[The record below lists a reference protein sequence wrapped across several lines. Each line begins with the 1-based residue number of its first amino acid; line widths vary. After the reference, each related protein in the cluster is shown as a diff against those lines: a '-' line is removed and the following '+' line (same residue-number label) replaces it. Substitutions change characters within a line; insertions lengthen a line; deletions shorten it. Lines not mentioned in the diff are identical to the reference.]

1 MEKLPVQITV
11 NGERLE
17 LLLAPHRTLLDVLR
31 NDLGLIGAKEGCSQG
46 VCGSCTVLLNGEA
59 VRSCLTL
66 AVEAQGCEVTTIEG
80 LVKDRSLD
88 PLQDAFA
95 QLGGVQCGFCT
106 PGMIIA
112 AKSLLNKNPRP
123 SESEIRDALSG
134 NMCRCTGYAK
144 IIESVKGAVDASD
157 KAVKTL

>member
-1 MEKLPVQITV
+1 MEKMHIELTV
-11 NGERLE
+11 NGEPLE
-17 LLLAPHRTLLDVLR
+17 LMVAPHRTLLDVLR
-31 NDLGLIGAKEGCSQG
+31 NDLGLTGAKEGCSQG

-80 LVKDRSLD
+80 LAKDRSLD

-95 QLGGVQCGFCT
+95 RLGGVQCGFCT
-106 PGMIIA
+106 PGMILA
-112 AKSLLNKNPRP
+112 AKSLLNQNPRP

-144 IIESVKGAVDASD
+144 IVESVKGAVDASE
-157 KAVKTL
+157 KAIKPL

>member
-1 MEKLPVQITV
+1 MKQILSFTL
-11 NGERLE
+11 NGEQVDLVVKPTE
-17 LLLAPHRTLLDVLR
+17 TLLDVLR

-95 QLGGVQCGFCT
+95 RLGGVQCGFCT

-144 IIESVKGAVDASD
+144 IVESVKGAVDASD